1 MVRNYLKTAIRNL
14 FRNKLYTIVNVLGLS
29 LGITCC
35 LVLLM
40 LADYSNTYDD
50 FQENKDRI
58 YRIVNRSEGAGGE
71 MDYTPGV
78 PGPLPDAIRED
89 FQEFEKVVFVRSN
102 YGVDLFKVHPDE
114 SNAVSFELRDER
126 VAYTEPEYFDLFT
139 VDWKKGD
146 VKSALSKPNS
156 VVLAESAASKLFP
169 DEEALG
175 QTVVYKKE
183 IPLTITGIMADPPAH
198 SDMPFDIFISLIT
211 IKKDVLAD
219 GWGSV
224 SSDDQCYVLLGEKD
238 NPDKYRSRLDQFAIK
253 YYGDD
258 ENNTERHDLQ
268 PMSDIHF
275 DDRYSNYNYS
285 TTSKNEILVM
295 VIIAVFLLLTACVNF
310 INLSTAV
317 AVKRSREVGV
327 RKVLGGTRTQLVL
340 QFLGESLAL
349 VIVAVIVA
357 LGLTELMVLYVNPF
371 MQVQLDVPW
380 GEPIF
385 IAEML
390 TASVL
395 ITVLAGFYPALV
407 LSNFRPA
414 LALKNMITSKHS
426 GAFSLRKGL
435 VVFQFFVSQV
445 FIVGTIVVVSQMEL
459 LSSTDLGFSTEALV
473 NIRIPERD
481 ISKKKTL
488 KAEVAKLAN
497 IQAVSLI
504 YTNPSSSS
512 ISVSDFTIGDD
523 PEEYYSSMKYGD
535 EDYLDTYQLKLIAGR
550 NLNPSDTVSE
560 VLVTKKLLEYVGY
573 KDRAEEFLGKMMKV
587 HGVHV
592 PVVGVIDDF
601 NSTSLHDGVTPVV
614 LHSSMNSY
622 RQLTVKVNVANF
634 QQVNPE
640 IERIW
645 KGLYPEYDYSSS
657 FLDEYIAQFY
667 EGERKMAKIFSF
679 FSSIAII
686 ISCMGLFALASFM
699 VNQKVKEIGVR
710 KVLGASVFNIIGM
723 FSWSFFKLI
732 LLAFLMSVPVSWY
745 VMDSWLENFQYQ
757 VDLGPMLFV
766 GALILTLLIAIVT
779 VGYKSLRAA
788 MANPVISLKDE

>member
-1 MVRNYLKTAIRNL
+1 
-14 FRNKLYTIVNVLGLS
+14 
-29 LGITCC
+29 
-35 LVLLM
+35 
-40 LADYSNTYDD
+40 
-50 FQENKDRI
+50 
-58 YRIVNRSEGAGGE
+58 
-71 MDYTPGV
+71 
-78 PGPLPDAIRED
+78 
-89 FQEFEKVVFVRSN
+89 
-102 YGVDLFKVHPDE
+102 
-114 SNAVSFELRDER
+114 
-126 VAYTEPEYFDLFT
+126 
-139 VDWKKGD
+139 
-146 VKSALSKPNS
+146 
-156 VVLAESAASKLFP
+156 
-169 DEEALG
+169 
-175 QTVVYKKE
+175 
-183 IPLTITGIMADPPAH
+183 MA
-198 SDMPFDIFISLIT
+198 
-211 IKKDVLAD
+211 
-219 GWGSV
+219 
-224 SSDDQCYVLLGEKD
+224 
-238 NPDKYRSRLDQFAIK
+238 
-253 YYGDD
+253 
-258 ENNTERHDLQ
+258 
-268 PMSDIHF
+268 DIHF
-275 DDRYSNYNYS
+275 DDRYSNYNYA

-371 MQVQLDVPW
+371 MEVQLDVPW
-380 GEPIF
+380 GEPVF
-385 IAEML
+385 IVEML

-488 KAEVAKLAN
+488 KGEVAKLAN

-587 HGVHV
+587 HGIHV
-592 PVVGVIDDF
+592 PVVGVVDDF

-614 LHSSMNSY
+614 FHSSMNSY

-634 QQVNPE
+634 QQVNAE

-732 LLAFLMSVPVSWY
+732 LLAFLISVPVSWY

-766 GALILTLLIAIVT
+766 GALVLTLLIAIVT

-788 MANPVISLKDE
+788 MVNPVISLKDE